1 MKKLTEKEVRDY
13 LKEHGG
19 WNLLSTYDGIH
30 DNIVIEKDG
39 YKTITCLAS
48 FRNNANAIIFGVRNP
63 FYKENIMLL
72 INRLNSK
79 VVFVDARGVKKSG
92 KHRIVVDMID
102 ENGHSFS
109 KTIEHILNPN
119 ERLCCKVCSR
129 KEQTENHREKFTKKW
144 IDKINY
150 EKYKLID
157 NPEFI
162 TADTVIDVEEIETG
176 YRFTANIRSVV
187 KGTLQAFNVFSNRKY
202 FLYNLKIYGIKNGL
216 QSTPLRIG
224 DITSSHNKV
233 VFKCNCGNTFERS
246 IYKWMDGRDL
256 CINCSQV
263 QSSYE
268 RLFEEYLIDKKYK
281 YKKEYRFNDCR
292 DEKPLP
298 FDFYITSF
306 DCLVEIDG
314 QQHFEPTKFDGDI
327 NTANKKFLLQK
338 KHDNIK
344 NNYCKNKNI
353 PLLRLP
359 YFCFEDGTWIDKF
372 NHFIKTVKD

>member
-1 MKKLTEKEVRDY
+1 MKKITEEEVRKY
-13 LKEHGG
+13 LNEHGG

-30 DNIVIEKDG
+30 NSIVIEKDG
-39 YKTITCLAS
+39 YKTTTCLAS
-48 FRNNANAIIFGVRNP
+48 FRNNDNAIIFGVRNP

-72 INRLNSK
+72 LNRLNSK

-109 KTIEHILNPN
+109 KTLEHILNPN
-119 ERLCCKVCSR
+119 ERLCCKICSR
-129 KEQTENHREKFTKKW
+129 KEQTESHREKFTKKW
-144 IDKINY
+144 IDKIND

-162 TADTVIDVEEIETG
+162 TADTVMDVEEIETG
-176 YRFTANIRSVV
+176 YRFFANIRSVI
-187 KGTLQAFNVFSNRKY
+187 KGTLQAFSIFSNRKY
-202 FLYNLKIYGIKNGL
+202 FLYNLKIYGMKNGL

-224 DITSSHNKV
+224 DITSSQNKA
-233 VFKCNCGNTFERS
+233 VFECNCGNTFERS
-246 IYKWMDGRDL
+246 IYKWMDGKDL

-268 RLFEEYLIDKKYK
+268 RLFEEYLINKKYK

-298 FDFYITSF
+298 FDFYITPF
-306 DCLVEIDG
+306 DCLIEIDG
-314 QQHFEPTKFDGDI
+314 QQHFEPTKFDGNIDM
-327 NTANKKFLLQK
+327 ANKKFALQQ

-372 NHFIKTVKD
+372 DHFIKTVKD

>member
-1 MKKLTEKEVRDY
+1 MN
-13 LKEHGG
+13 EHGG
-19 WNLLSTYDGIH
+19 WNLLSTYNGIH
-30 DNIVIEKDG
+30 DSIVIEKDG
-39 YKTITCLAS
+39 YKTTTCLAS

-72 INRLNSK
+72 INRLNPK
-79 VVFVDARGVKKSG
+79 VMFVDARGVKKSG

-129 KEQTENHREKFTKKW
+129 KEQTESHREKFTKKW

-162 TADTVIDVEEIETG
+162 TADTAINVEEIETG

-216 QSTPLRIG
+216 QSAPLRIG
-224 DITSSHNKV
+224 DITSSHNKA

>member
-1 MKKLTEKEVRDY
+1 M
-13 LKEHGG
+13 
-19 WNLLSTYDGIH
+19 
-30 DNIVIEKDG
+30 
-39 YKTITCLAS
+39 
-48 FRNNANAIIFGVRNP
+48 
-63 FYKENIMLL
+63 
-72 INRLNSK
+72 
-79 VVFVDARGVKKSG
+79 
-92 KHRIVVDMID
+92 
-102 ENGHSFS
+102 
-109 KTIEHILNPN
+109 
-119 ERLCCKVCSR
+119 
-129 KEQTENHREKFTKKW
+129 
-144 IDKINY
+144 
-150 EKYKLID
+150 
-157 NPEFI
+157 
-162 TADTVIDVEEIETG
+162 
-176 YRFTANIRSVV
+176 
-187 KGTLQAFNVFSNRKY
+187 
-202 FLYNLKIYGIKNGL
+202 KNGL

-224 DITSSHNKV
+224 DMTSSHNKA

-298 FDFYITSF
+298 FDFYITSL

-327 NTANKKFLLQK
+327 DIANKKFALQQ

>member
-1 MKKLTEKEVRDY
+1 MKKITEEEVREY
-13 LKEHGG
+13 LKAHGC

-30 DNIVIEKDG
+30 NSIVIEKDG
-39 YKTITCLAS
+39 YKTTTCLAS
-48 FRNNANAIIFGVRNP
+48 FRNNNNAIIFGVRNP

-72 INRLNSK
+72 INRLNPK
-79 VVFVDARGVKKSG
+79 VVFVGARGVKKSG

-102 ENGHSFS
+102 ENGHAFS
-109 KTIEHILNPN
+109 KTIEHILNSN
-119 ERLCCKVCSR
+119 ERLCCKMCSR
-129 KEQTENHREKFTKKW
+129 KEQTKSHREKFTRKW

-157 NPEFI
+157 NPKFI
-162 TADTVIDVEEIETG
+162 TADTVMDVEEIETG
-176 YRFTANIRSVV
+176 YRFTANIRAVI
-187 KGTLQAFNVFSNRKY
+187 KGTLQAFNIFSNRKY
-202 FLYNLKIYGIKNGL
+202 FLYNLKIYGMKNGL

-224 DITSSHNKV
+224 DVTSSHNKV

-256 CINCSQV
+256 CINCSQA

-298 FDFYITSF
+298 FDFYIATF

-327 NTANKKFLLQK
+327 DIANKKFALQQ

-344 NNYCKNKNI
+344 NNYCKNKDI

-359 YFCFEDGTWIDKF
+359 YFCFEDGTWIEKF

>member
-1 MKKLTEKEVRDY
+1 MKKLTEEEVRNY

-39 YKTITCLAS
+39 YKTTTCLAS
-48 FRNNANAIIFGVRNP
+48 FRNNNNAIIFGARNP

-72 INRLNSK
+72 INRLNPK
-79 VVFVDARGVKKSG
+79 VVFVDARCVKKSG
-92 KHRIVVDMID
+92 KHRIVVNMID

-129 KEQTENHREKFTKKW
+129 KEQTKSHREKFTRKW

-150 EKYKLID
+150 EKYKVID

-176 YRFTANIRSVV
+176 YRFIANIRSVI
-187 KGTLQAFNVFSNRKY
+187 KGTLQAFNIFSNRKY
-202 FLYNLKIYGIKNGL
+202 FLYNLKIYGMKNGL

-224 DITSSHNKV
+224 DITSSHNKA

-256 CINCSQV
+256 CINCSQT

-268 RLFEEYLIDKKYK
+268 RLFEEYLINKKYK

-298 FDFYITSF
+298 FDFYIIPF

-314 QQHFEPTKFDGDI
+314 QQHFEPTKFDGNIDI
-327 NTANKKFLLQK
+327 ANKKFALQQ

-344 NNYCKNKNI
+344 NNYCKNKDI

-359 YFCFEDGTWIDKF
+359 YFCFDDGTWIDKF